1 MIDDAYISEAD
12 LPDDTLWLAKTFKL
26 FLPLTGP
33 TSNQIVNPSFIRNDK
48 MVSIIGDVLNK

>member
-33 TSNQIVNPSFIRNDK
+33 TSNQIVNPSFIWRFDC
-48 MVSIIGDVLNK
+48 